1 LFRNYDSFEMKK
13 ILFVCVE
20 NTGRSQMAEGFF
32 RKIAPDGYQG
42 ISAGTKPANQINPL
56 AIQVMNEINIDI
68 SQHKSKLISS
78 KMIKNSDIVV
88 NMGCMD
94 KESCPALFVE
104 EIDDWGIQDPKEK
117 PIDQVRKIRDSIET
131 KVNKLVSEL

>member
-1 LFRNYDSFEMKK
+1 MKK

-20 NTGRSQMAEGFF
+20 NAGRSQIAEGFF

-78 KMIKNSDIVV
+78 EMIKNSDIVV